1 MKATYCIV
9 ISIIINFDD
18 YIVFFLAF
26 IRKIRYK
33 YYKCVFL
40 EWGKERGDKS
50 HRDLS
55 PMVVLT

>member
-1 MKATYCIV
+1 MKATYCIAT
-9 ISIIINFDD
+9 SIIINFDD

-40 EWGKERGDKS
+40 EWGKERGTS
-50 HRDLS
+50 LIETC
-55 PMVVLT
+55 PPWLY

>member
-1 MKATYCIV
+1 MKATYCIAT
-9 ISIIINFDD
+9 SIIINFDD

-33 YYKCVFL
+33 YYKWVLL
-40 EWGKERGDKS
+40 EWGKRGDKS

-55 PMVVLT
+55 PKVVLT